1 MSERSLR
8 KPKSML
14 TKELG
19 VGARVDGLKR
29 ERRPT
34 LTRGRLH
41 ARHDIGDRFG
51 CHRLILVA
59 IVGGVPQR
67 LTCHSAAAAAFVAP
81 PLVSSRHGALSW
93 PSEGTIAWVHGSA
106 GGAAWRAGE
115 RRPGLPIPKPS
126 RVHRNLLKYPI
137 S

>member
-81 PLVSSRHGALSW
+81 PLVSSTGMEHYLGRAKARLLGCMAQPVVQPGVPVSVAL
-93 PSEGTIAWVHGSA
+93 GC
-106 GGAAWRAGE
+106 
-115 RRPGLPIPKPS
+115 LY
-126 RVHRNLLKYPI
+126 RNLLE
-137 S
+137 STETF